1 VDEDQGIRDQI
12 EETRGRVGDTVEAI
26 GQKLN
31 VKERARGK
39 VRGAKDTVVGG
50 KDAVVAALRTGTGQA
65 TGAVKTGARRTT
77 ALGEQNPLVLGL
89 GAVAVGFLVGAA
101 IPSTELERER
111 MGPAAEQ
118 VTEKLKETGRE
129 AVDRGKEVVQ
139 ESAQAAVETAREKG
153 KEQAQELASSA
164 RESMPGASS
173 QSA

>member
-1 VDEDQGIRDQI
+1 
-12 EETRGRVGDTVEAI
+12 
-26 GQKLN
+26 
-31 VKERARGK
+31 
-39 VRGAKDTVVGG
+39 
-50 KDAVVAALRTGTGQA
+50 
-65 TGAVKTGARRTT
+65 VKTGARRTT

-129 AVDRGKEVVQ
+129 AIDRGKEVVQ
-139 ESAQAAVETAREKG
+139 ETAQAAVETAREKG

-164 RESMPGASS
+164 RESMPGAST